1 MRQVFC
7 PLWTAT
13 RPGSMQHACGCS
25 RADSAAVNRRRLLS
39 WIACTLV
46 NRLYTC
52 AQSLR
57 CTCGGA
63 WGCAQDERA
72 TMPPTLRVCAQLLHA
87 RGAMELSAAP
97 IDHRWL
103 PVSARALCSLF
114 MVRKPRALCSLFMAS
129 TSARTTRTTRC
140 SASSRIPRAC
150 RPRGPRRARSTRT
163 TRGSARS
170 RPAGSGS
177 TARTSRTRACLRSLS
192 RRGRAVPMATPY

>member
-97 IDHRWL
+97 PIDHRWL
-103 PVSARALCSLF
+103 PVSA
-114 MVRKPRALCSLFMAS
+114 RALCSLFMAS

-163 TRGSARS
+163 TRGGARS